1 MIIIKWLLSII
12 IKWLLLLNYQM
23 IIKIIQ
29 QNKILFS
36 KW

>member
-1 MIIIKWLLSII
+1 MIIIKL
-12 IKWLLLLNYQM
+12 LLLLNYYQM